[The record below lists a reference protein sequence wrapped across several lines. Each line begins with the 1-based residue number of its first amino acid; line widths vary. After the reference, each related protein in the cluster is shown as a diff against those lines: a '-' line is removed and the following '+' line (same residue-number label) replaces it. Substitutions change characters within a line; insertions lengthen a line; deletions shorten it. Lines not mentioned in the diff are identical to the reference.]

1 MPPKPIIAAK
11 LPIRLP
17 TWRPTPSCWAS
28 SSANERRNR
37 PWANRSD
44 PLDKPDESLTWDLR
58 SEAEQWARIG
68 SGVPLPLDPEARLD
82 DLVEKGCLALERRD
96 ARAAC
101 DHWRAAWKIVQQLA
115 RLDLRTASAF

>member
-11 LPIRLP
+11 LPSRLP

-44 PLDKPDESLTWDLR
+44 PLDKPDESLTWDL
-58 SEAEQWARIG
+58 SLESNVAEQRRQQHRHRGHHEDACPRVLGITEPPHDERG
-68 SGVPLPLDPEARLD
+68 IPETPGQANDGRSLPEALGA
-82 DLVEKGCLALERRD
+82 E
-96 ARAAC
+96 
-101 DHWRAAWKIVQQLA
+101 
-115 RLDLRTASAF
+115 